1 MVFFFKVNK
10 NILNVKITVVQTKE
24 KDKGW
29 DKMRER
35 EREKKERKKERGLR
49 NKESK
54 KKKEREKGLTYSGKD
69 RKSWNNL
76 KKSWSCTMFLCLSVC
91 VYPLDH
97 TLDKSLYQQCIKR
110 SDNYL
115 VVISY

>member
-10 NILNVKITVVQTKE
+10 NILNVKITVVQTNE

-35 EREKKERKKERGLR
+35 KREKRKKEREDWEIKR
-49 NKESK
+49 A